1 MRSIKKP
8 PKSAML
14 GIRSPRRAVLSRRR
28 PGRTWESEGPFPQL
42 RALREEDFFLSCPL
56 LPKFSITR
64 YCSGLRRLRVLLAS
78 LRGTYSNHWAT
89 AGHSCENSSTAFCT
103 ARHVSDSTS
112 ANAASGG
119 RCWKNC
125 FACES
130 SAFTLR
136 KASPFMK
143 I

>member
-28 PGRTWESEGPFPQL
+28 PARQWESEGPFPQL
-42 RALREEDFFLSCPL
+42 RAFREEDFLLSRPIL
-56 LPKFSITR
+56 QKFSITR
-64 YCSGLRRLRVLLAS
+64 YSGLRRLRVLLAS
-78 LRGTYSNHWAT
+78 LRWTYSKNWAT
-89 AGHSCENSSTAFCT
+89 AGHSCENANAASCT